1 MLPGDTP
8 QQLHTAAGTLDQTAQ
23 FKLPAPVPFRF
34 CFRCRA
40 GIKIVSAS
48 IHLQRDEKH
57 TVKYQHGRLNG
68 SGPRMRENA
77 DTRTPVR
84 DKSDVTF
91 FRPGTAWK
99 FHLNVYGPKA
109 QRNQTS
115 QLLEGIFDTT
125 AQWLETGEPRPA
137 LSTRTDKR
145 ESCSAGFPIKSLLGT
160 LQRALRRIRWPLLKM
175 YPFS

>member
-8 QQLHTAAGTLDQTAQ
+8 QQLPTAAGILDQTAQ
-23 FKLPAPVPFRF
+23 FTLPAPVPFWF

-77 DTRTPVR
+77 DTKTPIR
-84 DKSDVTF
+84 DKSYVTF
-91 FRPGTAWK
+91 FQTGNCLEISPQCIWTKSATEPNLATAWRDIW
-99 FHLNVYGPKA
+99 HDSAVI
-109 QRNQTS
+109 R
-115 QLLEGIFDTT
+115 
-125 AQWLETGEPRPA
+125 
-137 LSTRTDKR
+137 DKR
-145 ESCSAGFPIKSLLGT
+145 TKASSVYRRGQTCSAVFPIKSLLGT